1 MKQSLKKLLA
11 LPGNY
16 RVYPG
21 HGEETTLDRERRT
34 NPYILSWR

>member
-1 MKQSLKKLLA
+1 MAASLARLAA

-21 HGEETTLDRERRT
+21 HDRPTTLDAERVN
-34 NPYILSWR
+34 NPYLNRL